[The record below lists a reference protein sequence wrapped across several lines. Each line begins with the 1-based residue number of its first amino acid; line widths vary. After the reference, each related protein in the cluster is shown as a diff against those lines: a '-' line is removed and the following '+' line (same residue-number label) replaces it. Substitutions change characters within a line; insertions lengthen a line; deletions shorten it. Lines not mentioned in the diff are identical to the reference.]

1 MALFAMRI
9 LTLST
14 SPHIDRSFQ
23 IGVAVVVLFAV
34 AEFSTASYYYLR
46 RFSGSS
52 PAVAAQTSAPAPKV
66 TPFPKTR
73 ITPRPAPPVA
83 SPSAPAIPETDRL
96 IQQGVA
102 ARSKGD
108 MVTALARLHEAEGR
122 EPKNPKV
129 LEEMAKTYDQQQFFT
144 QANETWRKI
153 QQLGPAAGAS
163 YDLAVTRLKTGV
175 PSPAPATAPSVAP
188 LARAATS
195 PPPPAATEASPSAP
209 ISGSLFSIAQVKATE
224 EPDPDAET
232 NLTLRIGIKKQPN
245 AVVDHTKV
253 KIQVFFYDLVN
264 DKEVKLTDADVN
276 PEWETPNH
284 DWAGTEPEVLRV
296 NYLRQKNRLASSDA
310 ALAAA
315 AASINPGRKAKPA
328 NPPAAPEGGK
338 RVYFGYIVR
347 VYYHDHLQAESA
359 SPKRLLKLYPA
370 SSPAQ

>member
-1 MALFAMRI
+1 MRI

-14 SPHIDRSFQ
+14 SPDTDRSLQ
-23 IGVAVVVLFAV
+23 IGVVVVALFAA
-34 AEFSTASYYYLR
+34 AELSTASYYYLR
-46 RFSGSS
+46 RFSGAA
-52 PAVAAQTSAPAPKV
+52 PTVAAQKPAAAVAPQV

-73 ITPRPAPPVA
+73 ITPRPAAPPAAA
-83 SPSAPAIPETDRL
+83 SPPAPTVADTDRL
-96 IQQGVA
+96 IQQGIA

-108 MVTALARLHEAEGR
+108 MVNALARLHEAEGR
-122 EPKNPKV
+122 DPKNPKV

-153 QQLGPAAGAS
+153 QELGPSAGAS
-163 YDLAVTRLKTGV
+163 YDLAVTRLKSGV
-175 PSPAPATAPSVAP
+175 SSPPPATAPSVAP

-195 PPPPAATEASPSAP
+195 PPPPVTTEASPSAP
-209 ISGSLFSIAQVKATE
+209 ISGALFSIVQVKATE

-264 DKEVKLTDADVN
+264 DKEVKLTDAEVN

-284 DWAGTEPEVLRV
+284 DWAGTDPEVLKV
-296 NYLRQKNRLASSDA
+296 NYLRQKNRVASSDA

-328 NPPAAPEGGK
+328 NPPAPTEGGK

-370 SSPAQ
+370 SSPSQ